1 MSLTEREEY
10 REIAQ
15 EVLRDILPKELEQFV
30 KKQEERAGH
39 ASLME
44 RMVRVEEALLSQ
56 GKVLES
62 LQREM
67 DKRFESVYNRFETL
81 DKRFEALQREMD
93 KRFETL
99 QREMDKRF
107 EVLQREMDN
116 RFESMEKRFETMD
129 KRFSTVLWTIGLG
142 FSLVMG
148 FMALLKFAFA

>member
-1 MSLTEREEY
+1 MSLTEHEAY

-15 EVLRDILPKELEQFV
+15 EVLREMLPKELEQFV
-30 KKQEERAGH
+30 KKQEERAGQ

-67 DKRFESVYNRFETL
+67 DKRFEAM
-81 DKRFEALQREMD
+81 DKRFEALQRDLDKRFESMD
-93 KRFETL
+93 KRFKA
-99 QREMDKRF
+99 MDKRF
-107 EVLQREMDN
+107 N
-116 RFESMEKRFETMD
+116 
-129 KRFSTVLWTIGLG
+129 TVLWTIGLG

-148 FMALLKFAFA
+148 VMALLRFAFI

>member
-1 MSLTEREEY
+1 MTLTEREEY

-15 EVLRDILPKELEQFV
+15 EVLREILPQELEQFV
-30 KKQEERAGH
+30 KKQEERAGQ

-44 RMVRVEEALLSQ
+44 RMVRVEEALLAQ

-67 DKRFESVYNRFETL
+67 DKRFEAM
-81 DKRFEALQREMD
+81 DKRFEAMQREMD
-93 KRFETL
+93 KRFEA
-99 QREMDKRF
+99 MDKRF
-107 EVLQREMDN
+107 EAMD
-116 RFESMEKRFETMD
+116 KRFETMD

-148 FMALLKFAFA
+148 FMALLKFAFV

>member
-67 DKRFESVYNRFETL
+67 DKRFESVDKRFEAL

-93 KRFETL
+93 KRFEAL
-99 QREMDKRF
+99 QREMDK
-107 EVLQREMDN
+107 

-129 KRFSTVLWTIGLG
+129 KRFNTVLWTIGLG

>member
-1 MSLTEREEY
+1 MSLAEREEY

-67 DKRFESVYNRFETL
+67 DKRFESVEKRFETLDKRFEAL

-93 KRFETL
+93 KRFEAL
-99 QREMDKRF
+99 QREMDK
-107 EVLQREMDN
+107 

-148 FMALLKFAFA
+148 FMALLKFTFA